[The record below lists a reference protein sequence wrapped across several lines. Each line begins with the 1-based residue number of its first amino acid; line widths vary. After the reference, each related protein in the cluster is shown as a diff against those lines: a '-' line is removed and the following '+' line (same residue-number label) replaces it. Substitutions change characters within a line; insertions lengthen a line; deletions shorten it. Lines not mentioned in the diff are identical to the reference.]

1 MSALEPVADP
11 SSHRRRILLVAT
23 RDPRGR
29 LSGRKTVLRTI
40 ISSLQTLGHQV
51 HVAHFGPAHAPPSG
65 ADPAGVHYVAL
76 PRPGSIELGASL
88 LCGFLPGRRTL
99 NEALYGSRGAC
110 RQLQWLVQDRS
121 IDIVITDM
129 IRTAWYGELLG
140 LPWIA
145 DLDDLLSLRYAR
157 LARQSPPSDGL
168 LGYHDGPALRWAL
181 RLARPF
187 IGAVLS
193 REASIMA
200 RREIQIA
207 RGRALVSTVSA
218 AEAMQLA
225 QSAGR
230 PVADTPMAIAGPDCS
245 PPLAD
250 RPKELVFLG
259 GFDYMPN
266 RRSVA
271 EFDRDVL
278 PRLERCGIPGLA
290 LDVIGAA
297 TPAERVGVSERI
309 HFCGYVDDLDAA
321 LQLYRA
327 MLVTAV
333 LQGGIKTKIIHAAL
347 NGTIVLSHPDALDG
361 MGMEPGREVLA
372 WRTAGELADLIE
384 RIRNPDASLAAIVD
398 RARHWAQQRYSPAAL
413 AMKWAEHLRRVQD
426 ISKFKVYPE

>member
-1 MSALEPVADP
+1 MSPLEPAADP
-11 SSHRRRILLVAT
+11 PRRRILLVAT
-23 RDPRGR
+23 RDPRGK

-40 ISSLQTLGHQV
+40 ISSLRMLGHEV
-51 HVAHFGPAHAPPSG
+51 HVAYFGPGTPSSPCVD
-65 ADPAGVHYVAL
+65 DPGVHYVAL

-88 LCGFLPGRRTL
+88 LAGYLPGRRTL
-99 NEALYGSRGAC
+99 NEALYGSRSAR
-110 RQLQWLVQDRS
+110 RQLQRLVQDQS

-129 IRTAWYGELLG
+129 IRTAWYGEVLG

-157 LARQSPPSDGL
+157 LARQSPPSQGL
-168 LGYHDGPALRWAL
+168 LGYHDSPALRLAL

-187 IGAVLS
+187 IGAVLA

-200 RREIQIA
+200 RREIEIA
-207 RGRALVSTVSA
+207 RGRAFVSTVSA
-218 AEAMQLA
+218 TEATQLA
-225 QSAGR
+225 RSAGR
-230 PVADTPMAIAGPDCS
+230 PVADTPMAISGPDHS
-245 PPLAD
+245 PPLAA

-266 RRSVA
+266 RRSVT
-271 EFDRDVL
+271 EFDRHIL
-278 PRLERCGIPGLA
+278 PRLESCGAPGLA

-297 TPAERVGVSERI
+297 TPAERIGLSERV
-309 HFCGYVDDLDAA
+309 HFLGYVDDLDAA

-361 MGMEPGREVLA
+361 MGMEADREVLV
-372 WRTAGELADLIE
+372 WQTAGELANLIQ
-384 RIRNPDASLAAIVD
+384 RIRNQDSALAAIAD
-398 RARHWAQQRYSPAAL
+398 RARNWAQQRYSPAVLAL
-413 AMKWAEHLRRVQD
+413 KWADHLRQVQD
-426 ISKFKVYPE
+426 NSKLRVY